1 MGVCRD
7 GVQLQQSNSSC
18 LLAASPPP
26 ALTSNSW
33 AVMLL
38 SPLARSRHLSQISAG
53 EGEDGSRG
61 RFLRL

>member
-1 MGVCRD
+1 MSVCQD

-18 LLAASPPP
+18 LPAISPPP

-33 AVMLL
+33 VVMIM
-38 SPLARSRHLSQISAG
+38 SPSARSCHLSQISAG